1 VVRRFPFVAHGQLP
15 RLVPVGQLGV
25 RCWPAYAG
33 RVAGR
38 SPLQW
43 SDCAGGG
50 FTAPE
55 ATPWLPLGDT
65 AIANVED
72 QERDPESPLILTRA
86 LIALRR
92 ELADLRA
99 GAYSSVAAPDG
110 VWAWRRGKRTLVVV
124 NLSDREATLDVNA
137 GRVLISTD
145 RTRVGE
151 KLSSRFELGSWEGVI
166 AER

>member
-1 VVRRFPFVAHGQLP
+1 M
-15 RLVPVGQLGV
+15 
-25 RCWPAYAG
+25 
-33 RVAGR
+33 
-38 SPLQW
+38 QW

-99 GAYSSVAAPDG
+99 GAYSSVAAPEG
-110 VWAWRRGKRTLVVV
+110 VGAWRRGKRTLVVV
-124 NLSDREATLDVNA
+124 NLSDREAALDVKHA
-137 GRVLISTD
+137 RVLISTD
-145 RTRVGE
+145 RRRVGE
-151 KLSSRFELGSWEGVI
+151 KLSGRLALGAWEGVI
-166 AER
+166 SEL